1 MMTEHIRAAW
11 LLTPSCVNVEN
22 PSQIGNVQTTSTS
35 LKWLVYQNEQL
46 TGIDILVSFLL
57 QNFNTHR
64 NENTNRKVVTTKKNV
79 KYNK

>member
-1 MMTEHIRAAW
+1 MIQQAW